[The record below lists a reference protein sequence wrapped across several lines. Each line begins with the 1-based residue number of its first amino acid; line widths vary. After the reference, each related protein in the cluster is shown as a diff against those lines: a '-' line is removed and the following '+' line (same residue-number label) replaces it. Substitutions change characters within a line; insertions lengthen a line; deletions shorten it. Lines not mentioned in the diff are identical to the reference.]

1 MAKKQVLIVSA
12 AIAVSFAGFVGAIIL
27 LMTRRIVTYEM
38 AMLMLAAL
46 VGLYVGFGVLIAVYR
61 LMRKLE

>member
-12 AIAVSFAGFVGAIIL
+12 AVAVSFAGFVGAIIF

-61 LMRKLE
+61 LMCRLE